1 MPYCDR
7 KIGRL
12 ALSAAQEVPM
22 KSIISF
28 NLKFLIEKGA
38 ALLLLATASIP
49 LIVLIMGTG
58 SCRGQ
63 FRSKPH
69 RKLTRSQ

>member
-1 MPYCDR
+1 
-7 KIGRL
+7 
-12 ALSAAQEVPM
+12 M